1 MILNDVKV
9 YDGNLIH
16 SRFAYRYF
24 RDKTLPIGNIGAF
37 RAPMKVEAEGMI
49 DNEDILNADYIY
61 SDDAINFCWEIP
73 NLDPFGAVAFQRLL
87 NTQIAN
93 ILSSKY
99 LKAPIEVDGDDLM
112 VHKEHN
118 QGGVTQMKGKCSVSI
133 TYSKNNVALGHT
145 GINIEAG
152 KKAPAFAFSTN
163 LGNAEAEQFM
173 KDVIEVFYGMVE
185 DIFLAT
191 TKVIG

>member
-1 MILNDVKV
+1 MIINIPL

-16 SRFAYRYF
+16 NRFAYKFF
-24 RDKTLPIGNIGAF
+24 RKNTLPIGNIVAF

-93 ILSSKY
+93 ILSGKY
-99 LKAPIEVDGDDLM
+99 LKSPIEVDGDDLI

-145 GINIEAG
+145 GINILAG
-152 KKAPAFAFSTN
+152 KKAPAFAYSTN
-163 LGNAEAEQFM
+163 LTDEQAESFM
-173 KDVIEVFYGMVE
+173 KDIVELFYVMSE
-185 DIFLAT
+185 DIFIACS
-191 TKVIG
+191 KVIS